1 MCSDQ
6 RVFSF
11 SQELSLEAQRAPSS
25 GHLLASRELG
35 WSHTILLPAFN
46 QTSPVV
52 ELPALS
58 TVLQMVHG
66 RLKVLLLGNLLV

>member
-1 MCSDQ
+1 MI
-6 RVFSF
+6 
-11 SQELSLEAQRAPSS
+11 SS
-25 GHLLASRELG
+25 V
-35 WSHTILLPAFN
+35 LLPAFN

-58 TVLQMVHG
+58 TMLQMVHG